1 MQPRHSLSVE
11 HALSRLR
18 LDRRRLV
25 SEEARIGRPRVLTGS
40 HRLPRVVGWL
50 LAYTVVVILWGAFVR
65 ATGSGAGCGSHW
77 PLCNGEVIPREPRL
91 DTLIELGHRITSGL
105 LGLFVLGVVVAVFR
119 AFPPKHPARQA
130 VGWSLFFVVTEALI
144 GAGLVRFEW
153 VGANDSEA
161 RVYMMALH
169 LTNTFLLLAA
179 ITMTVWWIGGN
190 RALPQSSS
198 RIALLSATLVAV
210 LVVGAS
216 GAVTALGDTLLLQ
229 AGVSPDESPVLT
241 SLIRARSYHPT
252 LAIAGFFV
260 VVVAVWLV
268 GSNRYG
274 RLAVGVFALQLALG
288 AVNVKLMAPVWMQL
302 LHLGA
307 SNVLWILLVLFV
319 SEAVSARDVASAEV
333 GG

>member
-1 MQPRHSLSVE
+1 M
-11 HALSRLR
+11 
-18 LDRRRLV
+18 
-25 SEEARIGRPRVLTGS
+25 
-40 HRLPRVVGWL
+40 
-50 LAYTVVVILWGAFVR
+50 
-65 ATGSGAGCGSHW
+65 
-77 PLCNGEVIPREPRL
+77 
-91 DTLIELGHRITSGL
+91 DTLIELGHRITSAL

-119 AFPPKHPARQA
+119 RFPSGHPAREA
-130 VGWSLFFVVTEALI
+130 TGASLFFVITEALI

-179 ITMTVWWIGGN
+179 ITMTAWWIGGK
-190 RALPQSSS
+190 RALPQSLS
-198 RIALLSATLVAV
+198 RIALLSAAPVAV

-229 AGVSPDESPVLT
+229 AGLTPDESPVLAG
-241 SLIRARSYHPT
+241 LVRARSYHPV

-260 VVVAVWLV
+260 VVVVVRLV
-268 GSNRYG
+268 GSSRYG

-288 AVNVKLMAPVWMQL
+288 AVNVQLMAPVWMQL

-319 SEAVSARDVASAEV
+319 VEAVSAGDVEIR
-333 GG
+333 GYEL

>member
-1 MQPRHSLSVE
+1 M
-11 HALSRLR
+11 
-18 LDRRRLV
+18 
-25 SEEARIGRPRVLTGS
+25 GRPRVLRGS
-40 HRLPRVVGWL
+40 HRLAGVVGWL

-77 PLCNGEVIPREPRL
+77 PLCNGEVVPREPRL
-91 DTLIELGHRITSGL
+91 DTLIELGHRITSAL

-119 AFPPKHPARQA
+119 RFPSGHPAREA
-130 VGWSLFFVVTEALI
+130 TGASLFFVITEALI

-179 ITMTVWWIGGN
+179 ITMTAWWIGGK
-190 RALPQSSS
+190 RALPQSLS
-198 RIALLSATLVAV
+198 RIALLSAAPVAV

-229 AGVSPDESPVLT
+229 AGLTPDESPVLAG
-241 SLIRARSYHPT
+241 LVRARSYHPV

-260 VVVAVWLV
+260 VVVVVRLV
-268 GSNRYG
+268 GSSRYG

-288 AVNVKLMAPVWMQL
+288 AVNVQLMAPVWMQL

-319 SEAVSARDVASAEV
+319 VEAVSAGDVEIR
-333 GG
+333 GYEL